1 MEETRQ
7 AMLNGLVELEKDI
20 ILLQEIITETR
31 QAIYD
36 ASTMDEL
43 EEIAG
48 NSLLDENCQFIKI
61 D

>member
-1 MEETRQ
+1 MEETRR

-43 EEIAG
+43 EEIEIGRA
-48 NSLLDENCQFIKI
+48 SCRERV
-61 D
+61 